1 MKLPPERKLLG
12 FSLVSPRPHIV
23 LLLLFCLAPLLSFL
37 ASCAP
42 ARRPPTPPPP
52 SAKAATYRE
61 VGYASWYGKEFHG
74 RPTSS
79 GEIYDMHAF
88 TAARRT
94 LPLGTVAE
102 ITHLGDGRSV
112 RVRINDRGPFV
123 TNRIIDLSYG
133 AAKEIDMA
141 DQGLAKVRLVAW
153 PKEGDLSSRHFTVQ
167 AGSFLSEENA
177 KRFRE
182 KMERH
187 GPAYITQ
194 YQTNRQL
201 YYRVGVGD
209 FQREEEAQILANGLM
224 KEGLSPLVVCS
235 D

>member
-1 MKLPPERKLLG
+1 MRLSPEKKSFGG
-12 FSLVSPRPHIV
+12 FSLRSRCPLIV
-23 LLLLFCLAPLLSFL
+23 PPLLFSLLLSLPLLF
-37 ASCAP
+37 SCGP
-42 ARRPPTPPPP
+42 ARRPPLPP
-52 SAKAATYRE
+52 STRGPTYQE
-61 VGYASWYGKEFHG
+61 MGYASWYGKEFDG

-88 TAARRT
+88 SAAHRT

-102 ITHLGDGRSV
+102 VTHLGNGRSV

-123 TNRIIDLSYG
+123 ANRIVDLSYG

-153 PKEGDLSSRHFTVQ
+153 PKKADLSSRCFTVQ
-167 AGSFLSEENA
+167 VGSFLVEENA

-182 KMERH
+182 KMERY
-187 GPAYITQ
+187 GPASIFL

-201 YYRVGVGD
+201 YYRVRVGE
-209 FQREEEAQILANGLM
+209 FREEEEAQDLGKRLM
-224 KEGLSPLVVCS
+224 GDGFSPLVICAN
-235 D
+235 